1 MVDRSI
7 VQQRVSCRDPR
18 LKIQRANGY
27 KQRRFLHFVRDAV
40 YAVAHALDDMRADV
54 CGRDSAK
61 LCDAMRP
68 PDGDAFAG
76 YLANVS
82 FKGKVTKE

>member
-1 MVDRSI
+1 M
-7 VQQRVSCRDPR
+7 
-18 LKIQRANGY
+18 KIERRNGY

-54 CGRDSAK
+54 CGRDSVG

-68 PDGDAFAG
+68 PDEDAFAG
-76 YLANVS
+76 YLARVS
-82 FKGKVTKE
+82 FKGEKREARKDTK